1 MAANIR
7 IYSCGLT
14 NLVSV
19 ILISRNIYEGDLA
32 VETIYKIVKVD
43 NNFLDPWF
51 VQPLI
56 VISTITCMHTN
67 VKTPLLHFKCM
78 CYFVPIHCSLHQY
91 C

>member
-1 MAANIR
+1 MLFR
-7 IYSCGLT
+7 SYSCGLT

-56 VISTITCMHTN
+56 VISTITGMHTN
-67 VKTPLLHFKCM
+67 VKTPRLRFKC
-78 CYFVPIHCSLHQY
+78 
-91 C
+91 